1 MNDKEFTQP
10 IESVNPYVI
19 AARLVGGRILWDVR
33 PESWRSRRQLRR
45 LKDTHSGRKAVVLCN
60 GPSLLKTDFARLQAS
75 GAFVFGL
82 NKINLLFD
90 RTTLRPD
97 AIVAVNSYV
106 IEQNRDFFDSTD
118 IPLFLDSR
126 ATAQVRSRDGV
137 TFLHAANIRRFAR
150 DCSTSVVQGHTVTYV
165 ALQLA
170 YHFGFAQVGLV
181 GCDHNFAEKGPANK
195 TVTADA
201 TDASHFDPRY
211 FANGVKWQLPDLL
224 QSEVHYLLA
233 REAFESTGRLL
244 ANCTIGG
251 KLEVFQRMELE
262 EFLRLPVA
270 SPAAR

>member
-1 MNDKEFTQP
+1 MNDSEPPKQS
-10 IESVNPYVI
+10 ESVNPYI
-19 AARLVGGRILWDVR
+19 ISARLLGRRILWDVR

-45 LKDTHSGRKAVVLCN
+45 LKDTHSRRKAVVLCN

-90 RTTLRPD
+90 RTTLRPN

-106 IEQNRDFFDSTD
+106 IDQNREFFDSTD
-118 IPLFLDSR
+118 IPLFLDSK
-126 ATAQVRSRDGV
+126 AAAQVQRREGV
-137 TFLHAANIRRFAR
+137 TFLHAANIRRFAK
-150 DCSTSVVQGHTVTYV
+150 DCSASIVQGHTVTYV

-170 YHFGFAQVGLV
+170 YHFGFEQVGLV
-181 GCDHNFAEKGPANK
+181 GCDHDFAEKGPANK
-195 TVTADA
+195 AVTAGS

-244 ANCTIGG
+244 ANCTAGG

-262 EFLRLPVA
+262 DFLDLPLPSA
-270 SPAAR
+270 GR